1 MADLERRCVTA
12 GDVGAAGAN
21 AVSCSFGGK
30 REGQPAKEKT
40 SLLGCNL
47 SFQAAGIFLSS
58 STEPLQPKKTTYD
71 QTVFLFLKLSEAEKD
86 G

>member
-1 MADLERRCVTA
+1 MADLEKCCVTA

-21 AVSCSFGGK
+21 TVSCSCGGNQ
-30 REGQPAKEKT
+30 EGQPAKEKT

-47 SFQAAGIFLSS
+47 SFQADGIFLSG
-58 STEPLQPKKTTYD
+58 STQPLQPKKTVYD
-71 QTVFLFLKLSEAEKD
+71 QTVFVFLKLSKPEKD